1 MNQIS
6 SNYKIIFPLRTHNIM
21 ADYRFLVQETLI
33 ALCLLLSFPPG
44 IASIHSST
52 LNRSCILEERAALL
66 SIKASLLDPNN
77 YLSSWQGQ
85 DCCSWKGIRC
95 SQKTGNVVKLDL
107 RRINP
112 GNFGGEISYS
122 LVNLRRLRYLDLSYN
137 NFSGVQIPE
146 FLGSM
151 SRLRH
156 LDLSHTYLHGRIPP
170 QLGNLTKLVYLD
182 LKCWDFYNPIYYYPF
197 SVNLAWLSQL
207 SSLKHLDMSFVNLST
222 AVDWAHEINM
232 LSTLKELL
240 LQQSGLRSTAPSLRQ
255 FNLTILEVLD
265 ISGNIFNTSIA
276 PNWFWNATSLTS
288 LNMKQ
293 CYFYGSIPDEIG
305 RMTSLEQVSF
315 NTNNLMSTMIPSSF
329 KHLCNLKVLDLEGSN
344 TGGDITELMER
355 LPNCHWNKLQ
365 MLDLSVNNISGEL
378 PNLPGPLTNLTYF
391 VLSDNK
397 LTGTIPAWVWTL
409 RKLIIL
415 ELRWN
420 KINGVVDEGHL
431 NGLTDLVFLGLGFT
445 QLQIKIRPDWI
456 PPFKLQAVLLDSLQL
471 GPAFPSWLKSQTSME
486 ILSIS
491 NASINAIP
499 DWFWVVFS
507 GAESLNLSDNQ
518 IFGALPATL
527 EFMAT
532 YTMVLSNN
540 RFNGTV
546 PKFPKNITY
555 IDISRNSLSGPLPY
569 DFEAPWLS
577 HLLLYNNSIS
587 GTIPSSLCSLENLE
601 VLDLSRN
608 MLTGEFP
615 NCQENSEPFMELRIL
630 KLNTNNLSGEFPSA
644 FKGRPFVAF
653 VDLSYNQ
660 FSGNLPVW
668 IWEEMPTLALLR
680 LRSNMFY
687 GHIPEITTSKQ
698 LQFLDLAY
706 NNFSGSIPHSIV
718 NLSAMTRTSGYSYFL
733 DIILLGKVYHLYNSE
748 YYWVSFREQVS
759 VSTKG
764 QQLELSSELS
774 HMVILDL
781 SCNSLTGV
789 IPQDIGALIALKGF
803 NLSWNQLSGE
813 IPVTIDQLKQL
824 ESLDLSHNQLS
835 GSIPSSMSGLTYLSR
850 MNLSYN
856 NLSGKIPTGNQFD
869 TYDASVYIGNIDL
882 CGFPLPSICTGN
894 TSNQGTHGNSNYR
907 DLDLA
912 MAIGFVI
919 NLWWIFCVMLFKK
932 SWRSAYFM
940 FVDELHEKIYV
951 IVAVRCAI
959 LKRKFGKK

>member
-1 MNQIS
+1 
-6 SNYKIIFPLRTHNIM
+6 
-21 ADYRFLVQETLI
+21 
-33 ALCLLLSFPPG
+33 
-44 IASIHSST
+44 
-52 LNRSCILEERAALL
+52 
-66 SIKASLLDPNN
+66 
-77 YLSSWQGQ
+77 
-85 DCCSWKGIRC
+85 
-95 SQKTGNVVKLDL
+95 
-107 RRINP
+107 
-112 GNFGGEISYS
+112 
-122 LVNLRRLRYLDLSYN
+122 
-137 NFSGVQIPE
+137 
-146 FLGSM
+146 
-151 SRLRH
+151 
-156 LDLSHTYLHGRIPP
+156 
-170 QLGNLTKLVYLD
+170 
-182 LKCWDFYNPIYYYPF
+182 
-197 SVNLAWLSQL
+197 
-207 SSLKHLDMSFVNLST
+207 
-222 AVDWAHEINM
+222 
-232 LSTLKELL
+232 
-240 LQQSGLRSTAPSLRQ
+240 
-255 FNLTILEVLD
+255 
-265 ISGNIFNTSIA
+265 
-276 PNWFWNATSLTS
+276 
-288 LNMKQ
+288 
-293 CYFYGSIPDEIG
+293 
-305 RMTSLEQVSF
+305 
-315 NTNNLMSTMIPSSF
+315 
-329 KHLCNLKVLDLEGSN
+329 
-344 TGGDITELMER
+344 
-355 LPNCHWNKLQ
+355 
-365 MLDLSVNNISGEL
+365 MLDLSANNISGEL

-409 RKLIIL
+409 RKLFIL

-420 KINGVVDEGHL
+420 KINGVVNEGHL
-431 NGLTDLVFLGLGFT
+431 NGLTDLVFLGLGLT

-471 GPAFPSWLKSQTSME
+471 GPAFPSWLKSQTSMK

-507 GAESLNLSDNQ
+507 GAELLNLSDNQ

-532 YTMVLSNN
+532 NTMVLSNN

-569 DFEAPWLS
+569 DFVAPWLS
-577 HLLLYNNSIS
+577 KLLLYNNSIS
-587 GTIPSSLCSLENLE
+587 GTIPSSLCSLEKLE
-601 VLDLSRN
+601 LLDLSRN

-615 NCQENSEPFMELRIL
+615 NCQENSEPFMKLRIL
-630 KLNTNNLSGEFPSA
+630 NLNTNNLSGEFPSA
-644 FKGRPFVAF
+644 FKGRQFVAF
-653 VDLSYNQ
+653 VDLSYSQ

-718 NLSAMTRTSGYSYFL
+718 NLSAMARTSGYSYFL
-733 DIILLGKVYHLYNSE
+733 DIIIVGIGYQLYNSE
-748 YYWVSFREQVS
+748 FYWVSFREQVS

-789 IPQDIGALIALKGF
+789 IPQDIGALVALKGF